1 MDAQAAQFIMKGI
14 AAIGAGLAVL
24 TGIGPGIS
32 EVLAAAA
39 ALGGISRN
47 PEAYGQIRSTLILG
61 CALTETTGI
70 YGLLIAIL
78 IVFLVCL

>member
-32 EVLAAAA
+32 EGLAAAA
-39 ALGGISRN
+39 ALDGISRN

>member
-32 EVLAAAA
+32 EGLAAAA

-61 CALTETTGI
+61 WALTEKQQVSTA
-70 YGLLIAIL
+70 Y
-78 IVFLVCL
+78 

>member
-24 TGIGPGIS
+24 TGIS
-32 EVLAAAA
+32 EGLAAAA

>member
-1 MDAQAAQFIMKGI
+1 MDQAAAAEIAKGI

-32 EVLAAAA
+32 EGLAAAS

-47 PEAYGQIRSTLILG
+47 PEAYPKIRSTLILG

>member
-24 TGIGPGIS
+24 TGTGIS
-32 EVLAAAA
+32 EGLAAAA

>member
-32 EVLAAAA
+32 EGLAAAT